1 MRKNIKIYPNSD
13 EYVTERVSQLKN
25 HEEIY
30 KHYHHSPDFVEHS
43 LARLE
48 LEQADLYILASNI
61 IQNKA
66 TFDDLMEAIISM
78 DFDNA
83 AEELME
89 KYGIALDR
97 K

>member
-1 MRKNIKIYPNSD
+1 MEKDIKFYSNPD
-13 EYVTERVSQLKN
+13 EYIEERTAQLKN
-25 HEEIY
+25 VEETY
-30 KHYHHSPDFVEHS
+30 KDYHHSPDFVEHS
-43 LARLE
+43 LARRE
-48 LEQADLYILASNI
+48 LEQAELYILASNI

-66 TFDDLMEAIISM
+66 TFDDLMDAIISM